1 MGKINQHQK
10 LAIEA
15 LRDMRGD
22 DLERVRIDFA
32 QYTPEQMQ
40 ESYGILKESR
50 QDILNWHIE
59 RAAKIDAA
67 IEWIKTIGGQE

>member
-1 MGKINQHQK
+1 MNQHQK

-22 DLERVRIDFA
+22 DLERVQIAFKE
-32 QYTPEQMQ
+32 YTTEQMRQ
-40 ESYGILKESR
+40 KLSGLMVQTR

-67 IEWIKTIGGQE
+67 IEWIETIGGQE

>member
-1 MGKINQHQK
+1 MNEHQK

>member
-1 MGKINQHQK
+1 MNEHQK

-67 IEWIKTIGGQE
+67 IEWIKTVGGQE

>member
-32 QYTPEQMQ
+32 QYTPEKMQ

>member
-1 MGKINQHQK
+1 MNQHQK

-67 IEWIKTIGGQE
+67 IEWIKTVGGQE

>member
-1 MGKINQHQK
+1 MNEHQK

-15 LRDMRGD
+15 LHEMEGGN
-22 DLERVRIDFA
+22 LKRVWLDFSR
-32 QYTPEQMQ
+32 YTPEQMAETLPGVINQ
-40 ESYGILKESR
+40 SR

-59 RAAKIDAA
+59 RATKIDAA

>member
-1 MGKINQHQK
+1 MTQHQK

-67 IEWIKTIGGQE
+67 IEWIKTVGGQE

>member
-1 MGKINQHQK
+1 MNQHQK

-32 QYTPEQMQ
+32 KYTPEQMQ
-40 ESYGILKESR
+40 ESYGILKKSQ
-50 QDILNWHIE
+50 QDILNWHVE

-67 IEWIKTIGGQE
+67 IEWIKTVGGQE

>member
-1 MGKINQHQK
+1 MNQHQK

-22 DLERVRIDFA
+22 DLERVKIDFA
-32 QYTPEQMQ
+32 QYTPEQMA
-40 ESYGILKESR
+40 EPRGILKESR
-50 QDILNWHIE
+50 QDILDWHIE